1 MYVHVHACVLL
12 YYYLNVFL
20 FSHIEVA
27 FLGESATSSGNM
39 RKLSANVHGSFPD
52 LSSRPS
58 FANEFAE
65 TGVPM
70 DNDDKL
76 HPFGL
81 LMSELRGSHMRSS
94 QSSNLPSN
102 IGDQSHFIDTLH
114 ERDVLLPRQ
123 SSLGAVSD
131 QSLVAETWSDDYRR
145 NICSNSSVHQG
156 AIDARH

>member
-1 MYVHVHACVLL
+1 MFISENH
-12 YYYLNVFL
+12 
-20 FSHIEVA
+20 
-27 FLGESATSSGNM
+27 GNLMM
-39 RKLSANVHGSFPD
+39 RTAGMKLSANVHGSIPD

-76 HPFGL
+76 HLFGL
-81 LMSELRGSHMRSS
+81 LMSEIRGSHMRSS

-102 IGDQSHFIDTLH
+102 IET
-114 ERDVLLPRQ
+114 R
-123 SSLGAVSD
+123 SD
-131 QSLVAETWSDDYRR
+131 AYRR

-156 AIDARH
+156 AIDS